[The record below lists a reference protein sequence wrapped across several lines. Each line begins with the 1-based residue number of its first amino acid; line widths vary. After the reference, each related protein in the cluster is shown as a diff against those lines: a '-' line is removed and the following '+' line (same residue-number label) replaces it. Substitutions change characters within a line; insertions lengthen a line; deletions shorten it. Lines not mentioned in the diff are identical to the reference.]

1 MVKRQHAA
9 WNEPMA
15 EIADCVSLGYRFI
28 INGFRNGL
36 PHLCFP
42 FRRILPESQPVLLA
56 PSLGF
61 PIDVLLRITLPAPD
75 DCGGVFRVF
84 ACHADHA
91 DARPMLPQPQPM
103 LKRVA
108 VRTVL
113 RSRGLLIRAA
123 SATRRI
129 HLRCMPRLR
138 QVKAWP
144 TGYFPLFR
152 RTFTTSVAEA
162 SIQPMS
168 SASLCIVKA
177 GWAKRTVLN
186 WIAKATSG
194 AHAFRRY
201 RNQHLII
208 AFLWDDE
215 PMKILMRTP

>member
-138 QVKAWP
+138 QVKAWSARQ
-144 TGYFPLFR
+144 FPDLWWKR
-152 RTFTTSVAEA
+152 AASVTEPDV
-162 SIQPMS
+162 QP
-168 SASLCIVKA
+168 SLPAPLRIVKT
-177 GWAKRTVLN
+177 GSTKRMGSERLAMT
-186 WIAKATSG
+186 AARTHG
-194 AHAFRRY
+194 
-201 RNQHLII
+201 NQHLSVSSF
-208 AFLWDDE
+208 AGL
-215 PMKILMRTP
+215 R